1 MSRPVNVFLPL
12 PGSGADLDAAFR
24 EAPDRWLPEP
34 ATPLDAGWAIDVH
47 AGPIRVPVACHV
59 GEPRDSAEA
68 TWRSIHWLPAA
79 DGERGAHTRLLPV
92 LEAQLGLGRDTAGAV
107 SLVLTGSYDPP
118 AAWFGEIADSLGL
131 HRVARTTLAGF
142 LGDIAERMTAAASE
156 RAADPSFSDLGASE
170 QSR

>member
-12 PGSGADLDAAFR
+12 PGSRTDLDTVFQ

-34 ATPLDAGWAIDVH
+34 ATPLDEGWAIDVH
-47 AGPIRVPVACHV
+47 AGPIRVPVTCHV
-59 GEPRDSAEA
+59 GEPRETTEA
-68 TWRSIHWLPAA
+68 SWRPIRWLPTA

-118 AAWFGEIADSLGL
+118 AAWFGEIADNLGL

-142 LGDIAERMTAAASE
+142 LSDIADRMTTAATD
-156 RAADPSFSDLGASE
+156 RAPDASFSDLGAS
-170 QSR
+170 QRSR